1 MTVELRP
8 SGGPG
13 EAMLG
18 TIRHLP
24 FPYGSS
30 GGGILEGQ
38 DDSVRIQFDDMTAAF
53 GRYETGDRVSL
64 SIVVTERQDV
74 LWLPP
79 AAVRDFNGRKFVV
92 VQTDGVEQRVDVT
105 LGIQGNG
112 RIEILTG
119 LEAGQLV
126 VGQ

>member
-1 MTVELRP
+1 M
-8 SGGPG
+8 
-13 EAMLG
+13 M
-18 TIRHLP
+18 
-24 FPYGSS
+24 
-30 GGGILEGQ
+30 
-38 DDSVRIQFDDMTAAF
+38 AAF

-92 VQTDGVEQRVDVT
+92 VQTDRVEQRVDVT